1 MRACVCVRVYARACM
16 RKCIYERF
24 MKAEYYENFMRV
36 CACACMRVRV
46 YARAR
51 VCALVYAC
59 ACMRVRVCA
68 CVYMRV
74 SKMNTNEQ
82 TAI

>member
-46 YARAR
+46 YAR
-51 VCALVYAC
+51 VCVRVYATS
-59 ACMRVRVCA
+59 VRVCA
-68 CVYMRV
+68 CVYVRV